1 MQGGGRYDDG
11 GRFDFMAPMG
21 IWFENFALPLVIN
34 ECLMQSYDGTIRLY
48 PNWDRTKD
56 AEFSTLRA
64 VGAFLV
70 SSRLAGE
77 NVEYVRIL
85 SEKGQPC
92 QLKNPWGAAAVRLIR
107 NGTPAETLKG
117 ELLTFKTKA
126 GETVELTIQP

>member
-1 MQGGGRYDDG
+1 
-11 GRFDFMAPMG
+11 
-21 IWFENFALPLVIN
+21 
-34 ECLMQSYDGTIRLY
+34 MQSYDGTIRLY

-70 SSRLAGE
+70 SSKLANGD
-77 NVEYVRIL
+77 VEHVGIL

-92 QLKNPWGAAAVRLIR
+92 RMKNPWGNAAVRLTR
-107 NGTPAETLKG
+107 NGTPAETLNG

-126 GETVELTIQP
+126 GETVELVPESGQHR